1 MVTAA
6 SELAEAARLLDGEV
20 EALRSSGFECARP
33 PLGIMV
39 EVPAVAIAPELFGEA
54 AFFSIGSNDLTQY
67 VTAAARDEPA
77 VAGLNDC
84 EHPAVLRL
92 IEGVVRFGQERMIP
106 VSLCGD
112 MASEPRLVDRLIKL
126 GLRSIS
132 VAPPAIGPVK
142 AALST
147 IRLKS

>member
-6 SELAEAARLLDGEV
+6 WELTEAARLLDGEV
-20 EALRSSGFECARP
+20 EALLSSGSECARP

-84 EHPAVLRL
+84 GHPAVLRL
-92 IEGVVRFGQERMIP
+92 IEGVVRFGQERMLP

-132 VAPPAIGPVK
+132 VAPPAIGAVK